1 MGREEDELVA
11 DARGCCL
18 SARCVA
24 LESLWR
30 ALSDSEN
37 MRIGYNP
44 AVAEA
49 GAIGRPDE
57 LRGEVVAV
65 FVVLRQGNQPS
76 EQMRHELLETVRHW
90 LGPVAVIGEINFVSG
105 LPKTR
110 SGKIMRRVL
119 KAVILDRDP
128 GDISTIEDA
137 ASVEDA
143 RSAWLEMRREVRAG
157 S

>member
-49 GAIGRPDE
+49 CE
-57 LRGEVVAV
+57 
-65 FVVLRQGNQPS
+65 VLRRMDRRKTLPPITQGGTDKS
-76 EQMRHELLETVRHW
+76 T
-90 LGPVAVIGEINFVSG
+90 
-105 LPKTR
+105 
-110 SGKIMRRVL
+110 
-119 KAVILDRDP
+119 
-128 GDISTIEDA
+128 DIH
-137 ASVEDA
+137 
-143 RSAWLEMRREVRAG
+143 G
-157 S
+157 